1 VIPFIHLSLVI
12 VLKKSC
18 SGFIMLMTIFDKK
31 TSGVLVIPFIHLSL
45 VIVLKQVL
53 LGLYYVDDQI

>member
-1 VIPFIHLSLVI
+1 
-12 VLKKSC
+12 
-18 SGFIMLMTIFDKK
+18 MLMTIFDKK

-53 LGLYYVDDQI
+53 GLHSVDDQI